1 MNLIELMLQIRERPE
16 AFLQDDCI
24 FQLRAFIRGFILAQN
39 VSARNDEPKIC
50 EDHKLLDKFDAYV
63 KEKYNI
69 NPEDHIAIEELLFD
83 TEGKEAFFK
92 YIELWFNY
100 VQH

>member
-1 MNLIELMLQIRERPE
+1 MNLIELMRQIRERPE

-39 VSARNDEPKIC
+39 VLSKSGTFVIC
-50 EDHKLLDKFDAYV
+50 EDNKLLDKFDAYIKDRYKV
-63 KEKYNI
+63 K
-69 NPEDHIAIEELLFD
+69 PEAQISVEEVLFD
-83 TEGKEAFFK
+83 AESKEAFFK

>member
-1 MNLIELMLQIRERPE
+1 MNLIELMRKIRDRPE

-24 FQLRAFIRGFILAQN
+24 LQLRSFIRGFILAKN
-39 VSARNDEPKIC
+39 TSIESENTAIC
-50 EDHKLLDKFDAYV
+50 EDHKLLDRFDSYV
-63 KEKYNI
+63 KEKYK
-69 NPEDHIAIEELLFD
+69 IELSERISVEEVLLD
-83 TEGKEAFFK
+83 TEGKNAYPK

>member
-1 MNLIELMLQIRERPE
+1 MNLIELMRKIRDRPE

-24 FQLRAFIRGFILAQN
+24 LQLRAFIRGFILAKN
-39 VSARNDEPKIC
+39 TSIESENTAIC
-50 EDHKLLDKFDAYV
+50 EDHKLLDRFDSYV
-63 KEKYNI
+63 KEKYK
-69 NPEDHIAIEELLFD
+69 IELSERISVEEVLLD
-83 TEGKEAFFK
+83 TEGKNAYPK